1 MAEYR
6 VPLRD
11 MRFLLNEVF
20 QAQQLWSKWPKV
32 RSVTDAQ
39 TLDAILEG
47 AAKLCEQ
54 EIAPLNQSGDA
65 EGVVRTADGQVVT
78 PAGFKKAY
86 KLFAEGGW
94 QALGGQPEF
103 GGMGMPKQLTVLV
116 EEMLY
121 GANNSFALYPA
132 LTSGACLAIAA
143 HASDDLK
150 HRFLPPLYE
159 GRWSGSMCLTE
170 PHCGTD
176 LGLIKT
182 KAIPNSNGTYQLT
195 GTKIFITG
203 GEHDLNENIIHL
215 VLARLQGAPS
225 GSKGLSLFLVPKIW
239 VDDQGELTTFNQV
252 HCGSIE
258 HKMGIKASATCVLN
272 FEDSKC
278 FLVGEANQ
286 GLAAMF
292 TMMNYERL
300 SIGLQGVGCGDNSY
314 QTALDYAKNRLQ
326 GRDPNGSLSKS
337 SLTTSSAPK
346 DQPADSILVHPDVR
360 RMLLTMRAFNEGG
373 RAFSQY
379 AAQYLDLAKYS
390 EDPGE
395 KALGE
400 SMLSLLTPVCKAF
413 FTDKGLEM
421 TLLGQQV
428 LGGHGY
434 IVDWGQEQL
443 VRDARIAQIYEGTN
457 GIQALDLVGRKIVA
471 NEGVFYGYFSK
482 EVHQYL
488 ESLQQEVD
496 LKPLVQ
502 QLEEAIQALDKVT
515 KHLVEVSKGNPR
527 EVGAASV
534 EYLHA
539 FGLVAYGFMWLKMIA
554 VANAHEDSE
563 ETGFYAGKIG
573 VAHFFF
579 AKCLPQVYALI
590 TSVYAGSDILYRIND
605 EDL

>member
-20 QAQQLWSKWPKV
+20 QAQRLWSKWPKV

-39 TLDAILEG
+39 TLDAILEE

-54 EIAPLNQSGDA
+54 EIAPLNRSGDA
-65 EGVVRTADGQVVT
+65 EGVVRTADGQVMT
-78 PAGFKKAY
+78 PSGFKEAY
-86 KLFAEGGW
+86 QLFAEGGW

-103 GGMGMPKQLTVLV
+103 GGLGLPKQLTVLV

-150 HRFLPPLYE
+150 QRFLPPLYA
-159 GRWSGSMCLTE
+159 GKWSGSMCLTE

-176 LGLIKT
+176 LGLINT
-182 KAIPNSNGTYQLT
+182 KATSNNDGTYQLT

-225 GSKGLSLFLVPKIW
+225 GSKGLSLFLVPKMW
-239 VDDQGELTTFNQV
+239 VDDQGELKAFNQV
-252 HCGSIE
+252 HCSSIE
-258 HKMGIKASATCVLN
+258 HKMGIRASATCVLN
-272 FEDSKC
+272 FEDSRC
-278 FLVGEANQ
+278 FLVGEPNQ

-300 SIGLQGVGCGDNSY
+300 SIGLQGIGCGDNSY

-326 GRDPNGSLSKS
+326 GRDPKGSLS
-337 SLTTSSAPK
+337 K
-346 DQPADSILVHPDVR
+346 DQPADSILVHPDIR

-390 EDPGE
+390 EDPDE
-395 KALGE
+395 KTLGE
-400 SMLSLLTPVCKAF
+400 FMLSLLTPVCKAF

-457 GIQALDLVGRKIVA
+457 GIQALDLVGRKVVA
-471 NEGVFYGYFSK
+471 NQGAFYRVFSK
-482 EVHQYL
+482 EVHQYA
-488 ESLQQEVD
+488 ESLLQEVD
-496 LKPLVQ
+496 LKPLPQ
-502 QLEEAIQALDKVT
+502 QLKDAIKALDKVT
-515 KHLVEVSKGNPR
+515 EHLIEVSKDNPR
-527 EVGAASV
+527 EIGAASV

-539 FGLVAYGFMWLKMIA
+539 FGLVAYGFMWLKMM
-554 VANAHEDSE
+554 VTANPLKESDEA
-563 ETGFYAGKIG
+563 GFYSGKVG
-573 VAHFFF
+573 VAQFFF
-579 AKCLPQVYALI
+579 GKCLPQVYALI
-590 TSVYAGSDILYRIND
+590 TSVYAGSEVLYCINN